1 MGQDKVC
8 HITTVHPARDLRIFH
23 KECKALKEAG
33 YEVTLIANDPEVGEG
48 DIDGITVRQVGV
60 PVKSRVQRILKVARA
75 AFRKALEVDAELY
88 HFHDP
93 EFLPFAKKL
102 IRSGKK
108 VIYDAHEDL
117 PRQLLSKHWVP
128 SLLRKGLSRLV
139 ERYEDRTSEKL
150 TAVVAATDHIRER
163 FAKSNE
169 QSWSI
174 KNYPILSESSVT
186 SSDPGKMGKK
196 VCYIGSI
203 TRVRGV
209 AELVRALPMTEAE
222 LDLAG
227 DFPEEKFREELKEL
241 EGWEQ
246 VNELGF
252 LDREGIQNVLAEARA
267 GLVTLHPIIN
277 YVHALPVKL
286 FEYMEAGL
294 PVIASDFPALVEI
307 IDEQECG
314 ITVDPKD
321 PRQIA
326 EAIQHLLQNPEEAA
340 RMGSNGKRAVQEKF
354 NWGREAERLRRV
366 YTKLLEKSKE
376 A

>member
-1 MGQDKVC
+1 MARRIC
-8 HITTVHPARDLRIFH
+8 HITTVHPSDDVRIFH
-23 KECKALKEAG
+23 KECKALRDAG
-33 YEVTLIANDPEVGEG
+33 YEVIFIANDIKIDEGECE
-48 DIDGITVRQVGV
+48 GIQIRQIGVTVS
-60 PVKSRVQRILKVARA
+60 SRVQRILKVPRA
-75 AFRKALEVDAELY
+75 AYQQALKVDAELY

-102 IRSGKK
+102 IKRGKK

-117 PRQLLSKHWVP
+117 PRQLLSKHWIP

-139 ERYEDRTSEKL
+139 EHYEDRTSEKL

-163 FAKSNE
+163 FSKSNE
-169 QSWSI
+169 RSWSI

-186 SSDPGKMGKK
+186 SSDTAEMGEK

-209 AELVRALPMTEAE
+209 AELVRALPMTEARM
-222 LDLAG
+222 DLAG
-227 DFPEEKFREELKEL
+227 DFPEVKFREELKEMK
-241 EGWEQ
+241 GWEQ

-252 LDREGIQNVLAEARA
+252 LDREGIRNVLAGARA

-294 PVIASDFPALVEI
+294 PVIASDFPVLVEI
-307 IDEQECG
+307 IEEEECG
-314 ITVDPKD
+314 MTVDPKD

-326 EAIQHLLQNPEEAA
+326 EAIQYLLHNTEEAA
-340 RMGSNGKRAVQEKF
+340 RMGSNGKRAVQKKF
-354 NWGREAERLRRV
+354 NWAKQAERLREI
-366 YTKLLEKSKE
+366 YHELLEKSKE